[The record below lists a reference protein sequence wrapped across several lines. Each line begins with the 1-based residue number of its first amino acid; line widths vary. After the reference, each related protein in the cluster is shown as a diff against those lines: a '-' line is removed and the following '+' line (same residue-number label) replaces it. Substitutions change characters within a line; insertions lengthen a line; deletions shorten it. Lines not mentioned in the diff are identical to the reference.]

1 MNQVALKNFTKTDMD
16 ILFFIVKKVYNKN
29 KKLIKFEINELIDL
43 MGSKGTRFKNKKRLL
58 ADVES
63 FCDKLQTSFI
73 KNYVID
79 GKNTDLYRITLFNI
93 SSHYENGILKY
104 INVKITPEAVVFFN
118 NIKEYNLV
126 AFSLEEFSLLAL
138 NTLKTFI
145 ALQSK

>member
-1 MNQVALKNFTKTDMD
+1 MLSIAPKNKSKDIVNFSSLLNQVVLKNFTKTDMD

-43 MGSKGTRFKNKKRLL
+43 MDSKGTRFKNKKRLL

-79 GKNTDLYRITLFNI
+79 GKTPI
-93 SSHYENGILKY
+93 Y
-104 INVKITPEAVVFFN
+104 IVLRYSI
-118 NIKEYNLV
+118 
-126 AFSLEEFSLLAL
+126 
-138 NTLKTFI
+138 
-145 ALQSK
+145 